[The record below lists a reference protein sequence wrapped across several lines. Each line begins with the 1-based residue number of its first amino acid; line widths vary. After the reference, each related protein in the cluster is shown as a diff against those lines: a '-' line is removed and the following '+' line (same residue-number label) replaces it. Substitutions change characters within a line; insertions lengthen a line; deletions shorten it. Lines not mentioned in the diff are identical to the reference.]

1 MTKLKRFG
9 YSVFGSVLILILWG
23 VASHFHWVS
32 KIFLPTPWEVVR
44 AFGVGIQDGSLLL
57 DVRVTAVR
65 FIIAFLI
72 AVGLGTPIGLLM
84 GSIKRVY
91 YALQFLVEFFR
102 SIPTTAL
109 FPLFILFFGIG
120 DLSKIAVAVWGAG
133 LIVIVNTMHGV
144 HQVKRLRLLVAENL
158 KLTRLQTFWHVIFP
172 DALPS
177 IVSGYRIALSITL
190 VIVVVTEMFI
200 GSRNGIGLRIMNA
213 QLVYNTADMF
223 AAILTVGLFGFLVNK
238 VVQITEEKLVHWKG
252 R

>member
-9 YSVFGSVLILILWG
+9 YSIFGAVAILLLWG
-23 VASHFHWVS
+23 IASHFEWIS
-32 KIFLPTPWEVVR
+32 KIFLPSPWEVVL
-44 AFGVGIQDGSLLL
+44 AFVASIRDGSLWI
-57 DVRVTAVR
+57 DFRSTCFR
-65 FIIAFLI
+65 FIIAFVI
-72 AVGLGTPIGLLM
+72 AIGIGTPIGLLM

-91 YALQFLVEFFR
+91 YSLQFLVEFFR

-120 DLSKIAVAVWGAG
+120 DLSKISVAVWGAG

-144 HQVKRLRLLVAENL
+144 QQVKRLRLLVAENL
-158 KLTRLQTFWHVIFP
+158 KLTRLQTFRHIIFP

-177 IVSGYRIALSITL
+177 IVSGYRIAISITL

-200 GSRNGIGLRIMNA
+200 GSRNGLGLRIMNA

-223 AAILTVGLFGFLVNK
+223 SAILTVGFFGFFINK
-238 VVQITEEKLVHWKG
+238 LLEYTEDKLIHWKG

>member
-1 MTKLKRFG
+1 MTRLERFS
-9 YSVFGSVLILILWG
+9 YSVFGSVLILLLWG

-32 KIFLPTPWEVVR
+32 RIFLPTPWEVVQ
-44 AFGVGIQDGSLLL
+44 AFGIGLKDGSLWV
-57 DVRVTAVR
+57 DIQSTAVR
-65 FIIAFLI
+65 FVIAFVI
-72 AVGLGTPIGLLM
+72 AVGIGTPIGLLM
-84 GSIKRVY
+84 GSMQRVY

-120 DLSKIAVAVWGAG
+120 DSSKISVAVWGAG

-158 KLTRLQTFWHVIFP
+158 KLTRLQTFQHVIFP

-190 VIVVVTEMFI
+190 VIIVVTEMFI
-200 GSRNGIGLRIMNA
+200 GSREGIGLRILNA
-213 QLVYNTADMF
+213 QLVYNTADLF
-223 AAILTVGLFGFLVNK
+223 AAILTVGFFGFFVNK
-238 VVQITEEKLVHWKG
+238 GVQLIEEKVIHWKG

>member
-9 YSVFGSVLILILWG
+9 YSVFGSVLILILWML
-23 VASHFHWVS
+23 ASHLHWVS

-44 AFGVGIQDGSLLL
+44 AFGVGIQDGTLLS
-57 DVRVTAVR
+57 DVEFTTIR
-65 FIIAFLI
+65 FLIAFLL
-72 AVGLGTPIGLLM
+72 AVGIGTPIGLLM

-120 DLSKIAVAVWGAG
+120 DFSKVAVATWGAG

-144 HQVKRLRLLVAENL
+144 HQVKQLRLLVAQNL

-238 VVQITEEKLVHWKG
+238 LVQVAEEKLVHWKG
-252 R
+252 K